1 MWYVYHNEK
10 CLNFAYAMHK
20 CFAFANVDL
29 QDNRL
34 SGAHRYRDIQRCEER
49 IGMYRKME
57 GDNLR
62 MDEKTQGRKAA
73 ALWMHYTGI
82 SKNNGSTDGELWV

>member
-1 MWYVYHNEK
+1 
-10 CLNFAYAMHK
+10 
-20 CFAFANVDL
+20 
-29 QDNRL
+29 
-34 SGAHRYRDIQRCEER
+34 
-49 IGMYRKME
+49 MYRKME

-82 SKNNGSTDGELWV
+82 AKNNGSTDGELWV